1 MTQYSGALAGTFGSF
16 SIPGTPNSPVGGLN
30 NWSITTTA
38 GNYDASVLGDTWRE
52 FVSGLKGWSGS
63 LTGFY
68 GLVSDTNG
76 QRVLYNALVNNLPI
90 VGVFQTVQGGGSFE
104 GTFHVITSAVSNP
117 VDGLITITFDFQGTG
132 SLQVL
137 D

>member
-1 MTQYSGALAGTFGSF
+1 M
-16 SIPGTPNSPVGGLN
+16 PGTPNTPVAQLN
-30 NWSITTTA
+30 NWSITATS
-38 GNYDASVLGDTWRE
+38 GNYDASVLGDTWRN

-63 LTGFY
+63 LAGFY
-68 GLVSDTNG
+68 SLVSDPLG
-76 QRVLYNALVNNLPI
+76 QKVLYNALVNNLTL

-104 GTFHVITSAVSNP
+104 GSFHVISSAVSNP
-117 VDGLITITFDFQGTG
+117 VDGLITINFDFQGTG

>member
-1 MTQYSGALAGTFGSF
+1 MAGQALAGTFGSF
-16 SIPGTPNSPVGGLN
+16 SMPGTPNTPVAQLN
-30 NWSITTTA
+30 NWSITATS
-38 GNYDASVLGDTWRE
+38 GNYDASVLGDTWRN

-63 LTGFY
+63 LAGFY
-68 GLVSDTNG
+68 SLVSDPLG
-76 QRVLYNALVNNLPI
+76 QKVLYNALVNNLTL

-104 GTFHVITSAVSNP
+104 GSFHVISSAVSNP
-117 VDGLITITFDFQGTG
+117 VDGLITINFDFQGTG